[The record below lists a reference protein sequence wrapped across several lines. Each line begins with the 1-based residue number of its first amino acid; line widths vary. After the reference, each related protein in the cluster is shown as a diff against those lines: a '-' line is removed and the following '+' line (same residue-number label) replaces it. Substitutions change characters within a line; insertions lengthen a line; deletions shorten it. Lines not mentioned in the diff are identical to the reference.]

1 MLTKFNKHIKENLPF
16 ICDCHLLVAVSGGLD
31 SVVLTHLLK
40 QLKLKFSIAH
50 CNFKLRGKESD
61 EDEKFVKSLALK
73 IGVKFYS
80 KSFETS
86 LKKHSIQ
93 MAARELRYKWFNEL
107 LLKNKMK
114 YVLTAHHLDDS
125 IETFFI
131 NLTRSTGI
139 QGLLGLKNINEYVI
153 RPMLIFSK
161 SQIFSFANKNKIEW
175 REDSSNKSSDYVRNK
190 IRNEII
196 PVFKQINPD
205 FLNAFRKTK
214 DFLNDANYIIKEHT
228 KKIKIKNLTQ
238 DKKGNILFPKKFI
251 KENQSALHYIFKDFG
266 FNDKEPI
273 IDLSKATTGKIIE
286 SKSHKILSNRSNIII
301 QEKID
306 NPQCY
311 YEIYE
316 SGTDH
321 PINIK
326 FEKGRFN
333 SKATKTCFYLN
344 NADIEFPLIL
354 RKFEKGDIFYPNGMK
369 GKKSVSKYYKDEKMS
384 QFDKEQQWLLCN
396 KNEIMWIVG
405 RRADRRYLKINNSNM
420 KIEIS

>member
-139 QGLLGLKNINEYVI
+139 QGLLGLKNIKSSGVYPV
-153 RPMLIFSK
+153 PMISHSTDFPFSLMP
-161 SQIFSFANKNKIEW
+161 
-175 REDSSNKSSDYVRNK
+175 NKSEKVLVKYC
-190 IRNEII
+190 NEIL
-196 PVFKQINPD
+196 KK
-205 FLNAFRKTK
+205 NAQKTK
-214 DFLNDANYIIKEHT
+214 KNDPESPIAAT
-228 KKIKIKNLTQ
+228 KIPRPLQ
-238 DKKGNILFPKKFI
+238 DG
-251 KENQSALHYIFKDFG
+251 
-266 FNDKEPI
+266 
-273 IDLSKATTGKIIE
+273 LS
-286 SKSHKILSNRSNIII
+286 
-301 QEKID
+301 QEKESQ
-306 NPQCY
+306 NPP
-311 YEIYE
+311 
-316 SGTDH
+316 S
-321 PINIK
+321 P
-326 FEKGRFN
+326 
-333 SKATKTCFYLN
+333 
-344 NADIEFPLIL
+344 
-354 RKFEKGDIFYPNGMK
+354 
-369 GKKSVSKYYKDEKMS
+369 
-384 QFDKEQQWLLCN
+384 
-396 KNEIMWIVG
+396 
-405 RRADRRYLKINNSNM
+405 
-420 KIEIS
+420 